1 VRSRELARV
10 AALRARFAETSAGP
24 RGAAIHVG
32 IGDDAAVL
40 EAIGAGSGALVWT
53 VDAQVEGT
61 HFRTDWASW
70 EDIGWRSFMAAASDL
85 AAMSAE
91 PVAAL
96 SALVLA
102 SSVDDGALDAL
113 ARGQAAASL
122 AVGAPV
128 VGGNLARGTETS
140 ITTTL
145 LGRAVA
151 PVLRSG
157 ARPGDGIWLAGP
169 VGLAGVA
176 LAVLAQSVQD
186 ARIVDHADA
195 AACLEAWRRPVAR
208 IAEGR
213 GLAAVAH
220 AAIDVSDGLAHDA
233 WQLATAGDVRIVLD
247 LAAVL
252 AAGGEALAAGARLVG
267 LAPEDFAL
275 HGGEDYALLAASD
288 RALPGFVRIGSVE
301 AMMPTDQARRDHGE
315 DAPARV
321 LLRTEGGIAALS
333 PRGFDHF
340 A

>member
-10 AALRARFAETSAGP
+10 ASLRARFALPFATGSEQGI
-24 RGAAIHVG
+24 RVG

-40 EAIGAGSGALVWT
+40 DASGAGALVWT

-61 HFRTDWASW
+61 HFRTSWVSW
-70 EDIGWRSFMAAASDL
+70 EEIGWRSFMAAASDL

-102 SSVDDGALDAL
+102 SSVDDEALDAL

-145 LGRAVA
+145 LGRAA
-151 PVLRSG
+151 SPVLRSG
-157 ARPGDGIWLAGP
+157 ARPGDGLWLAGP
-169 VGLAGVA
+169 VGLASVG
-176 LAVLAQSVQD
+176 LSILERSVQN
-186 ARIVDHADA
+186 ARIVEHADA
-195 AACLEAWRRPVAR
+195 AAGLEAWRRPIAR
-208 IAEGR
+208 IAQGR
-213 GLAAVAH
+213 ALAGVAH

-233 WQLATAGDVRIVLD
+233 WQLATASGVRVVLD
-247 LAAVL
+247 VAAIV
-252 AAGGEALAAGARLVG
+252 AAGGEALAAGAKLLDG
-267 LAPEDFAL
+267 LPLDFAL
-275 HGGEDYALLAASD
+275 HGGEDYALLAASAG
-288 RALPGFVRIGSVE
+288 ALPGFVRIGSVE
-301 AMMPTDQARRDHGE
+301 PSDDGAYGG
-315 DAPARV
+315 ARV
-321 LLRTEGGIAALS
+321 VLRSASGAIQPVD

>member
-1 VRSRELARV
+1 MQ
-10 AALRARFAETSAGP
+10 
-24 RGAAIHVG
+24 VG

-40 EAIGAGSGALVWT
+40 EAMGAGASAGSLVWT

-61 HFRTDWASW
+61 HFRADWASW

-85 AAMSAE
+85 AAMGAE

-102 SSVDDGALDAL
+102 DAVDDAALDAL

-122 AVGAPV
+122 AARAPV

-157 ARPGDGIWLAGP
+157 ARPGDGVWLAGP
-169 VGLAGVA
+169 VGLAGA
-176 LAVLAQSVQD
+176 GLAVLTQSVQD
-186 ARIVDHADA
+186 ARILTHADA
-195 AACLEAWRRPVAR
+195 AACLTAWRRPVAR
-208 IAEGR
+208 LEQGR
-213 GLAAVAH
+213 ALAGVAH
-220 AAIDVSDGLAHDA
+220 AAIDVSDGLAHDT
-233 WQLATAGDVRIVLD
+233 WQLATAGDVIIVLD
-247 LAAVL
+247 LAAIL
-252 AAGGEALAAGARLVG
+252 AAGGEALAAGARLLG
-267 LAPEDFAL
+267 GAPEDFAL

-288 RALPGFVRIGSVE
+288 RALPGFVCIGSVE
-301 AMMPTDQARRDHGE
+301 AAS
-315 DAPARV
+315 AASAASVRV
-321 LLRTEGGIAALS
+321 LLRTASGIAPLE

>member
-24 RGAAIHVG
+24 SGARVRVG

-40 EAIGAGSGALVWT
+40 EAIGASEGPLVWT

-85 AAMSAE
+85 AAMGAE

-102 SSVDDGALDAL
+102 ASVDDGALDAL
-113 ARGQAAASL
+113 ARGQAAASI
-122 AVGAPV
+122 ATVAPV
-128 VGGNLARGTETS
+128 IGGNLARGGETS

-145 LGRAVA
+145 LGRAIA

-157 ARPGDGIWLAGP
+157 ARPGDGVWLAGP
-169 VGLAGVA
+169 VGLAGVG
-176 LAVLAQSVQD
+176 LAILTQSVQN
-186 ARIVDHADA
+186 ARIVDHTDA
-195 AACLEAWRRPVAR
+195 AICLGAWRRPVAR
-208 IAEGR
+208 IEQGR
-213 GLAAVAH
+213 ALAGVAH

-247 LAAVL
+247 LAAIL

-267 LAPEDFAL
+267 AAPEEFAL

-288 RALPGFVRIGSVE
+288 RALAGFVRIGSVE
-301 AMMPTDQARRDHGE
+301 ATEREPAAYGAAD
-315 DAPARV
+315 ARV
-321 LLRTEGGIAALS
+321 LLRTERGLTALA

-340 A
+340 SG

>member
-1 VRSRELARV
+1 MRSRELARV
-10 AALRARFAETSAGP
+10 ASLRARFTQSNADASQQGI
-24 RGAAIHVG
+24 RVG

-40 EAIGAGSGALVWT
+40 EASGAGALVWT

-61 HFRTDWASW
+61 HFRTRWVSW

-102 SSVDDGALDAL
+102 GSVDDEALDAL
-113 ARGQAAASL
+113 ARGQAAAAS

-145 LGRAVA
+145 FGRAA
-151 PVLRSG
+151 SPVLRSG
-157 ARPGDGIWLAGP
+157 ARPGDGLWLAGP
-169 VGLAGVA
+169 VGLANAGLSILEA
-176 LAVLAQSVQD
+176 SVHD
-186 ARIVDHADA
+186 ARIVEHTDA
-195 AACLEAWRRPVAR
+195 AACLLAWRRPIAR

-213 GLAAVAH
+213 ALAGVAH

-233 WQLATAGDVRIVLD
+233 WQLATASGVRVVLD
-247 LAAVL
+247 VAAVI
-252 AAGGEALAAGARLVG
+252 AAGGEALARGAKLLDGV
-267 LAPEDFAL
+267 PIDFAL
-275 HGGEDYALLAASD
+275 HGGEDYALLAASAE
-288 RALPGFVRIGSVE
+288 ALPGFVRIGSVE
-301 AMMPTDQARRDHGE
+301 SADDGAYDG
-315 DAPARV
+315 ALVV
-321 LLRTEGGIAALS
+321 LRSASGAIDPVD